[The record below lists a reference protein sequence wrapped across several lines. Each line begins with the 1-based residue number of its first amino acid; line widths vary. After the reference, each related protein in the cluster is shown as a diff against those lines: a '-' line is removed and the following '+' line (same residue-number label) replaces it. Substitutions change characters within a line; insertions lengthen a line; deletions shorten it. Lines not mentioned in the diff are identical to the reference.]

1 MVGESSGLPAVG
13 SDTMNSG
20 LAERY
25 AKVRAASKKY
35 CEPLEAEDYC
45 LQAMA
50 DTSPPKWHLAHT
62 SWFFETFVLKVY
74 DERYQPF
81 DPAYEVLFNSYYNG
95 IGAQHP
101 RPERGLLS
109 RPVLQEVLDYRDHVD
124 LGVERLLSESHPERS
139 AIEGLIELGTH
150 HEQQHQELFFTDI
163 KYSLSRNPLLPAYS
177 PVNRPATES
186 QNPRALGW
194 REHSG
199 GCVSVGHR
207 GDGFCFDNEQPVHD
221 VMLQP
226 FALADRLVTNAEYQA
241 FIEDDGYR
249 RPELWLSDGW
259 STVRERGWRAPL
271 YWLGGDE
278 GWREYTLYGV
288 QPLAPA
294 APVSHLSA
302 YEADAYARWAGY
314 RLPTEFEWETLA
326 SAEPVAGQFVESGAL
341 HPRASRGENDHQLYG
356 CLWEWTSSAYS
367 PYPGYRPA
375 AGAVGEYNGK
385 FMANQ
390 LVLRGGSCVT
400 SSSQVRATY
409 RNFFYPP
416 DRWQFSGVRL
426 AKWL

>member
-1 MVGESSGLPAVG
+1 L
-13 SDTMNSG
+13 
-20 LAERY
+20 
-25 AKVRAASKKY
+25 
-35 CEPLEAEDYC
+35 
-45 LQAMA
+45 
-50 DTSPPKWHLAHT
+50 
-62 SWFFETFVLKVY
+62 
-74 DERYQPF
+74 
-81 DPAYEVLFNSYYNG
+81 
-95 IGAQHP
+95 
-101 RPERGLLS
+101 
-109 RPVLQEVLDYRDHVD
+109 LQEVLDYRAFVD
-124 LGVERLLSESHPERS
+124 AAVVRLLNQSHPEQS
-139 AIEGLIELGTH
+139 AIEALIELGTH

-177 PVNRPATES
+177 SIGAPAIDEAA
-186 QNPRALGW
+186 PRDLAWL
-194 REHSG
+194 EHPG
-199 GCVSVGHR
+199 GCVAVGYR
-207 GDGFCFDNEQPVHD
+207 GDGFCFDNEQPAHD

-241 FIEDDGYR
+241 FIDDGGYR

-259 STVRERGWRAPL
+259 SAVSEKGWQAPL
-271 YWLGGDE
+271 YWLPDDA

-326 SAEPVAGQFVESGAL
+326 SAAPLAGQFAESGAL
-341 HPRASRGENDHQLYG
+341 HPLAPRDDSDHQLFG
-356 CLWEWTSSAYS
+356 CLWEWTSSAYN

-409 RNFFYPP
+409 RNFFYPL
-416 DRWQFSGVRL
+416 DRWQFSGMRL